1 MNSIYDWSIR
11 FILAFQQIG
20 EWLLFPMLL
29 FSFTGTEQFFL
40 LFMPA
45 MYWCVDTALGL
56 RLGLIL
62 GVSNCLNGVLK
73 LVLHQPRPFWYSDQV
88 GAKALETSFGIP
100 SGHAQNAAAV
110 WGMFAASLKRGWVWV
125 LTLLLILMIGLSR
138 LYLAVHFPTDVVVG
152 WLIGFL
158 LVWLF
163 LRLERP
169 FLAWLNRLNLLA
181 KLGVVFAIS
190 LGFVFLGILARWL
203 LADWQI
209 PAIWMENFAR
219 NFPDEPPLNP
229 MNLSGLIST
238 AGVLFGFSAGAIW
251 IFAGSG
257 FDAGG
262 PVWKRLLRYVIGLL
276 GVLVLF
282 TSLDAIFPEGQ
293 DWLAFTF
300 RYLRYALTGFWVT
313 GLAPLIFIRLK
324 LAEPSQ
330 ME

>member
-1 MNSIYDWSIR
+1 MKSVYDWSIQ

-20 EWLLFPMLL
+20 EWLLLPMLF

-45 MYWCVDTALGL
+45 LYWCIDTTLGL
-56 RLGLIL
+56 RMSLVLS
-62 GVSNCLNGVLK
+62 VSNCLNSVLK
-73 LVLHQPRPFWYSDQV
+73 LAFHQPRPFWYSNQV
-88 GAKALETSFGIP
+88 QAKALETSFGIP

-110 WGMFAASLKRGWVWV
+110 WGMLAASLKRGWVWV
-125 LTLLLILMIGLSR
+125 ITLFLILLIGLSR
-138 LYLAVHFPTDVVVG
+138 LYLAVHFPTDVVAG

-163 LRLERP
+163 LRFERP
-169 FLAWLNRLNLLA
+169 FLAWLYRRKLSA
-181 KLGVVFAIS
+181 RLGVVFAIS
-190 LGFVFLGILARWL
+190 LGFILLGLLARWL
-203 LADWQI
+203 LSDWQI
-209 PAIWMENFAR
+209 PAVWLENFAR

-229 MNLSGLIST
+229 IDLSGLIST

-257 FDAGG
+257 FNPGG
-262 PVWKRLLRYVIGLL
+262 YVWKRLLRYVIGLV

-282 TSLDAIFPEGQ
+282 MGLDILFPEGQ

-300 RYLRYALTGFWVT
+300 RYLRYAMTGFWVT
-313 GLAPLIFIRLK
+313 GLAPMIFIRLK
-324 LAEPSQ
+324 LAEPSRK
-330 ME
+330 

>member
-20 EWLLFPMLL
+20 EWLLLPMLV

-88 GAKALETSFGIP
+88 PAKALETSFGIP

-163 LRLERP
+163 LRFEQP
-169 FLAWLNRLNLLA
+169 FLNWLNSLNLITRLVA
-181 KLGVVFAIS
+181 VFAITMGIIG
-190 LGFVFLGILARWL
+190 LGLLALWL
-203 LADWQI
+203 LTDWQI
-209 PAIWMENFAR
+209 PEIWMENFAR

-229 MNLSGLIST
+229 INLSGLIST

-257 FDAGG
+257 FDPRG
-262 PVWKRLLRYVIGLL
+262 PIWKRILRYVVGLV

-282 TSLDAIFPEGQ
+282 TGLDMLFPEGE
-293 DWLAFTF
+293 DLLVSIF
-300 RYLRYALTGFWVT
+300 RYLRYAITGFWVT
-313 GLAPLIFIRLK
+313 GLAPMIFIRLK
-324 LAEPSQ
+324 LAEPSRK
-330 ME
+330 